1 MPCSP
6 RALALR
12 CALAVCV
19 LGLTVPTSFASQPP
33 VKRFTGKVNSHGV
46 AVIRIAGLHPARVAR
61 AVLQASGH
69 KRVVSRHMVRRAVLN
84 GRLRLRIR
92 HHHVRRH
99 LRLHTA
105 GVKTATLSVSTASCP
120 VSSGSAYGV
129 QIANT
134 AGLAAYW
141 RFGDRSGNVACDSVG
156 GDHGRYTN
164 SYSLGAAGA
173 LAGDTDT
180 AVRLSGSGY
189 ARVPSSSALSPT
201 SRLTLETWAK
211 PDSVTGTQSLMR
223 KDGQYL
229 LRISGG
235 RPLFRVWQGTST
247 VELDGPSVLTAGAW
261 QHLVATYDGQSMRLY
276 RNGALIASRTLTGS
290 IATTS
295 SQLNLGSSAG
305 YDYFHGSMDEAAIYN
320 VALSAEQVAAHYGSG
335 TATPSSGGTG
345 GTPTTTTT
353 TTTPTPTPTPT
364 DPPPPSSSAA
374 PACTMFVAPGGSSSS
389 AGSSEGSPTT
399 FASAI
404 SKVTAGSVVCLE
416 AGTYNT
422 TGNTIL
428 SRSGTASAPITYR
441 NYGGTALVQY
451 TGGSLSG
458 GVLQTSSGSGWGGAH
473 HIVIDGL
480 TIDGNNLIGGG
491 IFVTNGSHHITIRNT
506 TIRNTGATG
515 IGLNATDYVIAE
527 HNMISHVGYNQGW
540 SSGISLWYGGTGATY
555 GGSTAWFDSAPG
567 FHNVI
572 ANNIISGAYDNSGN
586 HTDGNA
592 IIIDGSGSIPPA
604 LIANNLTYQN
614 GGRGIEVYQNS
625 GNVWVVNNTAYSNGL
640 DMQVGSGQAPD
651 FMAMNAT
658 NVHFVNNIAFGRK
671 NNQNFTSAYIY
682 NNTSATIN
690 WARNIGYNGSTPGVS
705 SSTTSDTSQYR
716 NTDPQFAAAP
726 PVPTNST
733 PWTNAVAPWNIGT
746 SLTLKTTSP
755 AINTGINPANATGMT
770 TDLAN
775 SMAPYLQTDLAG
787 NPRIKNGTPDLGAY
801 EIG

>member
-1 MPCSP
+1 MSAVHRCP
-6 RALALR
+6 RTRRTANPATTRAAIALASLA
-12 CALAVCV
+12 ALFALLPVGQAAARLKRPSVHISSAPASSTSSTSASFSWTTSGTVSSTTCSLDGNTAVACSS
-19 LGLTVPTSFASQPP
+19 PTSYS
-33 VKRFTGKVNSHGV
+33 
-46 AVIRIAGLHPARVAR
+46 
-61 AVLQASGH
+61 
-69 KRVVSRHMVRRAVLN
+69 
-84 GRLRLRIR
+84 
-92 HHHVRRH
+92 
-99 LRLHTA
+99 
-105 GVKTATLSVSTASCP
+105 
-120 VSSGSAYGV
+120 
-129 QIANT
+129 
-134 AGLAAYW
+134 GLAAGSHSF
-141 RFGDRSGNVACDSVG
+141 RVVVSNSSGASS
-156 GDHGRYTN
+156 N
-164 SYSLGAAGA
+164 SYSWTVTASTAPPPPADTSAPSAPTGLSAT
-173 LAGDTDT
+173 AGDGQ
-180 AVRLSGSGY
+180 V
-189 ARVPSSSALSPT
+189 ALSWQAST
-201 SRLTLETWAK
+201 DDTG
-211 PDSVTGTQSLMR
+211 VTG
-223 KDGQYL
+223 Y
-229 LRISGG
+229 
-235 RPLFRVWQGTST
+235 RV
-247 VELDGPSVLTAGAW
+247 
-261 QHLVATYDGQSMRLY
+261 Y
-276 RNGALIASRTLTGS
+276 RNGAQV
-290 IATTS
+290 ATTTATS
-295 SQLNLGSSAG
+295 YTNTGLTNGTSYSFTVAAYDAAGNVSSA
-305 YDYFHGSMDEAAIYN
+305 STAA
-320 VALSAEQVAAHYGSG
+320 S
-335 TATPSSGGTG
+335 ATPTAPDS
-345 GTPTTTTT
+345 
-353 TTTPTPTPTPT
+353 
-364 DPPPPSSSAA
+364 PPPPSSSAA